1 MPGGAYA
8 GEPGA
13 LAAQIDGFFT
23 HADGPGS
30 AARSADS
37 GVVRGLLAPHID
49 FHRGG
54 PTYAWAY
61 REVIERSDADLFV
74 ILGTC
79 HAGMPDPFAATLK
92 PYDTPLG
99 PAPIDRDF
107 FDALERR
114 CGGGLLASEAA
125 HRTEHSIEFQVVM
138 LRHLL
143 GKRRPFT
150 ILPVL
155 ASYVHEAVWARTD
168 PEADPRVPRFID
180 GLLETMAASGRK
192 TCLIAGVDL
201 AHVGPRFGDPEANT
215 DDSLAAVAAA
225 DRSMLEA
232 VVAGRA
238 HELLR
243 VGRSRRRPPAHL
255 RALAHLHLPARAA
268 RRARPAHPLQPVA
281 GSRGGGDVLRRGLSV
296 TTPAEPAAPGGIP
309 AGWKLPRLRITRDGE
324 WLHEGEEVTHPGIL
338 ANLRE
343 NLKVDADGHYLVA
356 GPARVPVELEDA
368 PVRRPPSWRRTA
380 TGSWRPST
388 ICRASRSTRRRSAST
403 ARAFP
408 TAG

>member
-1 MPGGAYA
+1 M
-8 GEPGA
+8 
-13 LAAQIDGFFT
+13 
-23 HADGPGS
+23 
-30 AARSADS
+30 
-37 GVVRGLLAPHID
+37 RGLLRAHH

-54 PTYAWAY
+54 
-61 REVIERSDADLFV
+61 RRSVGLSRVIERSDDDIFV
-74 ILGTC
+74 SLHC
-79 HAGMPDPFAATLK
+79 HGAPDPFAATLK
-92 PYDTPLG
+92 AFETSRT
-99 PAPIDRDF
+99 APDRDF

-155 ASYVHEAVWARTD
+155 ASYVHEAVRARSD

-232 VVAGRA
+232 VVAGEPTSFYASVA
-238 HELLR
+238 HD
-243 VGRSRRRPPAHL
+243 GDRRRVSATSEIYTFL
-255 RALAHLHLPARAA
+255 RALPGVRGRLIRYSQWPDPEGAVTFCAA
-268 RRARPAHPLQPVA
+268 
-281 GSRGGGDVLRRGLSV
+281 
-296 TTPAEPAAPGGIP
+296 
-309 AGWKLPRLRITRDGE
+309 
-324 WLHEGEEVTHPGIL
+324 
-338 ANLRE
+338 
-343 NLKVDADGHYLVA
+343 
-356 GPARVPVELEDA
+356 
-368 PVRRPPSWRRTA
+368 
-380 TGSWRPST
+380 
-388 ICRASRSTRRRSAST
+388 
-403 ARAFP
+403 AFP
-408 TAG
+408 

>member
-1 MPGGAYA
+1 MAEDRPRLRNLEAFPVEEDGERVMALRDPSGFTDQVVALPMPLLEVVSLFDGEHSLQQIHAIMMGRHGEAPTVEQIASIARSLDDNGFLDSPKFAERQRVTEEAFWLSPARPAVHAGGAYA

-13 LAAQIDGFFT
+13 LASQIDGFFT

-37 GVVRGLLAPHID
+37 GIVRGFLAPHID

-92 PYDTPLG
+92 AYDTPLG

-192 TCLIAGVDL
+192 TCVIAGVDL
-201 AHVGPRFGDPEANT
+201 AHVGPRFGDQEANT

-232 VVAGRA
+232 VVAGEPTSFYASVA
-238 HELLR
+238 HDGDRRRICGLSPIYTFLR
-243 VGRSRRRPPAHL
+243 VLPGVRGRLIRYSQWPDPEGAVTFC
-255 RALAHLHLPARAA
+255 AA
-268 RRARPAHPLQPVA
+268 
-281 GSRGGGDVLRRGLSV
+281 
-296 TTPAEPAAPGGIP
+296 
-309 AGWKLPRLRITRDGE
+309 
-324 WLHEGEEVTHPGIL
+324 
-338 ANLRE
+338 
-343 NLKVDADGHYLVA
+343 
-356 GPARVPVELEDA
+356 
-368 PVRRPPSWRRTA
+368 
-380 TGSWRPST
+380 
-388 ICRASRSTRRRSAST
+388 
-403 ARAFP
+403 AFP
-408 TAG
+408 

>member
-1 MPGGAYA
+1 MAEDRPRLRNLEAFPVEQDGRRLMALRDPSGFTDQVVALPMPLLDVVSLFDGEHSLGQIHAIVKERHGEAPTVEQIASIALSLDDNGFLDSARFAERQRATEEAFRLSPARPAVHAGGAYA
-8 GEPGA
+8 GEPEA

-23 HADGPGS
+23 HADGPGLT
-30 AARSADS
+30 AHSADS

-92 PYDTPLG
+92 PFDTPLG
-99 PAPIDRDF
+99 PALVDRDF

-114 CGGGLLASEAA
+114 YGGGLLASEAA

-201 AHVGPRFGDPEANT
+201 AHVGPRFGDSETNT
-215 DDSLAAVAAA
+215 DESLAAVAAA

-232 VVAGRA
+232 VVAGEPTSFYASVA
-238 HELLR
+238 HD
-243 VGRSRRRPPAHL
+243 GDRRRICGLSPIYTFL
-255 RALAHLHLPARAA
+255 RALPGVRGRLIRYSQWPDPEGAVTFCAA
-268 RRARPAHPLQPVA
+268 
-281 GSRGGGDVLRRGLSV
+281 
-296 TTPAEPAAPGGIP
+296 
-309 AGWKLPRLRITRDGE
+309 
-324 WLHEGEEVTHPGIL
+324 
-338 ANLRE
+338 
-343 NLKVDADGHYLVA
+343 
-356 GPARVPVELEDA
+356 
-368 PVRRPPSWRRTA
+368 
-380 TGSWRPST
+380 
-388 ICRASRSTRRRSAST
+388 
-403 ARAFP
+403 AFP
-408 TAG
+408 

>member
-1 MPGGAYA
+1 MTEDRPRLRNLEAFPVEQDGRRLMALRDPSGFTDQVVALPMPLLDVVSLFDGEHSLGQIHAIVKERHGEAPTVEQIASIARSLDDNGFLDSVSFAERQRATEEAFRLSPARPAVHAGGAYA
-8 GEPGA
+8 REPEA

-23 HADGPGS
+23 HADGPGLV
-30 AARSADS
+30 ARSADS

-92 PYDTPLG
+92 PFDTPLG
-99 PAPIDRDF
+99 PAPVDRDF

-114 CGGGLLASEAA
+114 YGGGLLASEAA
-125 HRTEHSIEFQVVM
+125 HRAEHSIEFQAVM

-143 GKRRPFT
+143 GTRRPFT

-155 ASYVHEAVWARTD
+155 ASYVHEAVWARSD

-232 VVAGRA
+232 VVAGDPTSFYASVA
-238 HELLR
+238 HD
-243 VGRSRRRPPAHL
+243 GDRRRICGLSPIYTFL
-255 RALAHLHLPARAA
+255 RALPGVRGRLIRYSQWPDPEGAVTFCAA
-268 RRARPAHPLQPVA
+268 
-281 GSRGGGDVLRRGLSV
+281 
-296 TTPAEPAAPGGIP
+296 
-309 AGWKLPRLRITRDGE
+309 
-324 WLHEGEEVTHPGIL
+324 
-338 ANLRE
+338 
-343 NLKVDADGHYLVA
+343 
-356 GPARVPVELEDA
+356 
-368 PVRRPPSWRRTA
+368 
-380 TGSWRPST
+380 
-388 ICRASRSTRRRSAST
+388 
-403 ARAFP
+403 AFP
-408 TAG
+408 